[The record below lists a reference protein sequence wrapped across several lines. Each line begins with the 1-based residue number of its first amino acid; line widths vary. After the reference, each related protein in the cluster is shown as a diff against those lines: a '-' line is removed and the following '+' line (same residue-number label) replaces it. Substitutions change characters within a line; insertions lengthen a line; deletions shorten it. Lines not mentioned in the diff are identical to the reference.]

1 MSGSAT
7 CVWRKAD
14 PIEGDMV
21 TDRVRLSSRLVMAAA
36 AAVLF
41 TTLLGG
47 VSGRDLVLFLGP
59 LCLVSIALLV
69 VRGRVLQFDGDLYL
83 VTGPPGAGL
92 PEEFF
97 RRIHGL
103 LRPSLR
109 RLLQGQPWVSLEL
122 VGGAGQIAIQIWIP
136 RREHLYV
143 ESLLQASYPGVV
155 LSSLPERD
163 IRGRASA
170 AGHGRLAKS
179 PYLPIRCAFS
189 GEPLAGLLWTLARV
203 PRGSALTIQLLVRPR
218 PGGWRREAERQA
230 QRLRDRR
237 RLDKS
242 LFRPSRVLGPTQTDV
257 ERAKAIE
264 QKAQN
269 YLGFD
274 CVLRVTAQAD
284 GGKEARELVRSAA
297 AGLRSFAAE
306 NSLDLRSV
314 YVFGRRFGHQ
324 MQRRQFPLSGSFLL
338 TPPELAGLWHVPS
351 EAPPQLEIV
360 RSPKLPA
367 PLGAERGERVLGH
380 STWPD
385 EGRPVGLRVADSRY
399 HLHLLGSTGTGKTT
413 AMLNL
418 AVQDIYAGR
427 GVGVL
432 DPKGDLVRELLGR
445 IPRERVNDVVLISP
459 DDTGRSVGINPLELW
474 PGDDRDLVADNALT
488 IFKRI
493 YERYW
498 GPRTDDVLR
507 SALLTL
513 LRRPNSTLAHV
524 PLLLTNTAVR
534 RRMLRDLHDPLG
546 LDGFWAQFNKLSAA
560 QRGEAIGPVLNKLR
574 DFLVRP
580 RLRQILCQ
588 PHSTVD
594 LREVV
599 DSRKILLADLSVGR
613 WGETTAALIGSF
625 LVARIWQAVLARSKV
640 EEERRRDFFLFVD
653 EFQHFLGIAGPF
665 GDVLAEARSLRL
677 SLTIANQH
685 LGQLTRDLREAVAS
699 NARSRVVFQCGQDDA
714 RYLAGEF
721 EPLDSTALMSLARF
735 ETAARLCIDGRS
747 SQAFTL
753 RMQLPSHNPDP
764 IRAIEVRAAAQ
775 RFSPP
780 VELIDR
786 QLQAAI
792 DPNASRE
799 GDEGGSTKRP

>member
-1 MSGSAT
+1 
-7 CVWRKAD
+7 
-14 PIEGDMV
+14 
-21 TDRVRLSSRLVMAAA
+21 
-36 AAVLF
+36 
-41 TTLLGG
+41 
-47 VSGRDLVLFLGP
+47 
-59 LCLVSIALLV
+59 
-69 VRGRVLQFDGDLYL
+69 
-83 VTGPPGAGL
+83 
-92 PEEFF
+92 
-97 RRIHGL
+97 
-103 LRPSLR
+103 
-109 RLLQGQPWVSLEL
+109 
-122 VGGAGQIAIQIWIP
+122 
-136 RREHLYV
+136 
-143 ESLLQASYPGVV
+143 
-155 LSSLPERD
+155 
-163 IRGRASA
+163 
-170 AGHGRLAKS
+170 
-179 PYLPIRCAFS
+179 
-189 GEPLAGLLWTLARV
+189 
-203 PRGSALTIQLLVRPR
+203 
-218 PGGWRREAERQA
+218 
-230 QRLRDRR
+230 
-237 RLDKS
+237 
-242 LFRPSRVLGPTQTDV
+242 
-257 ERAKAIE
+257 
-264 QKAQN
+264 
-269 YLGFD
+269 
-274 CVLRVTAQAD
+274 
-284 GGKEARELVRSAA
+284 
-297 AGLRSFAAE
+297 
-306 NSLDLRSV
+306 
-314 YVFGRRFGHQ
+314 
-324 MQRRQFPLSGSFLL
+324 
-338 TPPELAGLWHVPS
+338 
-351 EAPPQLEIV
+351 
-360 RSPKLPA
+360 
-367 PLGAERGERVLGH
+367 
-380 STWPD
+380 
-385 EGRPVGLRVADSRY
+385 
-399 HLHLLGSTGTGKTT
+399 
-413 AMLNL
+413 
-418 AVQDIYAGR
+418 
-427 GVGVL
+427 
-432 DPKGDLVRELLGR
+432 
-445 IPRERVNDVVLISP
+445 
-459 DDTGRSVGINPLELW
+459 
-474 PGDDRDLVADNALT
+474 
-488 IFKRI
+488 
-493 YERYW
+493 
-498 GPRTDDVLR
+498 
-507 SALLTL
+507 
-513 LRRPNSTLAHV
+513 
-524 PLLLTNTAVR
+524 
-534 RRMLRDLHDPLG
+534 MLRDLHDPLG